1 MLSFSENPYSDCG
14 GEENITTSVVALEVL
29 QTDGSMVSVEGLE
42 RDLIDIRIRQLDK
55 SLKAERENFVL
66 QINDTSAQFHTFNY
80 SLDNAGVGLEFVSED
95 ENVQE
100 WNIMVALGRRPSSS
114 DNLASWSVDGMEQ
127 RLFILDHSLISGEGT
142 YYIQVQGKTGTFSDY
157 NASYSL
163 TISTL
168 KCFFWNETTKSWSTE
183 GCKVSP

>member
-1 MLSFSENPYSDCG
+1 MLSFLDNPYSDCG

-29 QTDGSMVSVEGLE
+29 QTDGSMVSLEALE
-42 RDLIDIRIRQLDK
+42 RDIDIRIRQVDK

-80 SLDNAGVGLEFVSED
+80 SLDIAGVTLEFVSED

-100 WNIMVALGRRPSSS
+100 WNIMVARGRRPSLS
-114 DNLASWSVDGMEQ
+114 DNLASWSVDGMQ
-127 RLFILDHSLISGEGT
+127 QKLFILNHNLMSGEGT

-163 TISTL
+163 KISTL